1 MLEGNVTSASE
12 EQPENAEASMLVMLE
27 GSVTSRSTVQLENTV
42 PIPVTPAGI
51 VRELVG
57 SGHVLIMI
65 LVPELKNV
73 KLLGIHM
80 GYKITLDVPI
90 PNVAPAA

>member
-1 MLEGNVTSASE
+1 
-12 EQPENAEASMLVMLE
+12 
-27 GSVTSRSTVQLENTV
+27 
-42 PIPVTPAGI
+42 VTPAGI